1 MPSNWLYVDTQFPQF
16 TNESPNEKITIIQ
29 NYMYMLVEQMRYT
42 LHNLD
47 TSNMNTAARVAWE
60 ETLTSPLHAS
70 IKDAEGSIT
79 ELELTAK
86 GLDFAVNNEDGKF
99 AKLAFTVEGL
109 NTAVNGEDGKFA
121 KLAFT
126 VEGLNTAVNGEDGK
140 FAKLAFTVEGLNT
153 AVNGENGK
161 FSTLQQKVDGFTLS
175 VTNGTTSSSIV
186 LKSGETVI
194 SSQTIR
200 FTGDVVF
207 ASHLQDGE
215 TIISGAN
222 ILTGAIDADYIH
234 LGGEMIIYDGP
245 EPTVTSYSG
254 TFGSYQGWASDED
267 GGLYKTYGVGI
278 RYSSTRGQLLCT
290 SGGVWCGYGSSSG
303 VSAYSAGVTI
313 TGGTIVMD
321 GTVKDSSGTVI
332 HSDRRLKRDIRYDMT
347 ALKEILLRARVCTYR
362 RTEGTRLHAGVIAQE
377 LETVRDAVGVDSE
390 DYAALCID
398 EKGYYGVRYLEWVPV
413 HTALLQDHDA
423 MLRDIG
429 KRLTK
434 LEGKI

>member
-86 GLDFAVNNEDGKF
+86 GLDFAVNN
-99 AKLAFTVEGL
+99 
-109 NTAVNGEDGKFA
+109 
-121 KLAFT
+121 
-126 VEGLNTAVNGEDGK
+126 EDGK